1 MSKLVLVDV
10 LGPLLTR
17 QLAKRREKVTLPVF
31 LFFRI
36 PLAYYLDSL
45 IGNFDGALFARTR
58 FELICNMTVINRQ
71 HGSCPQPVKAR
82 QGKQC
87 SGLHFYVQY
96 ACFLKGWN
104 QVFHARNSF
113 SYRAIL
119 PCVKIRGG
127 RRHADMII
135 PYF

>member
-45 IGNFDGALFARTR
+45 IGNFDGALFARAW

-82 QGKQC
+82 QRQQC
-87 SGLHFYVQY
+87 SGLHFYVLHN
-96 ACFLKGWN
+96 CLLKNWKQGL
-104 QVFHARNSF
+104 HARDSF
-113 SYRAIL
+113 FYRTVL
-119 PCVKIRGG
+119 PSIKISGG
-127 RRHADMII
+127 RCHADMII
-135 PYF
+135 INV